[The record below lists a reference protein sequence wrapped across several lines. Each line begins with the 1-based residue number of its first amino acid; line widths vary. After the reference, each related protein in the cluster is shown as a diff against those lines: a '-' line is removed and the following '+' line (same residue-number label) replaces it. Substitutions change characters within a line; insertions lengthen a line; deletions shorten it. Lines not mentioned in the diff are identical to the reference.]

1 MSIPTCL
8 QSWADAESQHRD
20 SISPKMPRA
29 AGFNFNARQAKQN
42 FVNSVNPDY
51 VIIDIT
57 GNMPQWSS
65 DLSAFER
72 DLCR

>member
-1 MSIPTCL
+1 
-8 QSWADAESQHRD
+8 
-20 SISPKMPRA
+20 MPRA
-29 AGFNFNARQAKQN
+29 AGFNFSARQAKQN

-51 VIIDIT
+51 VIIDIM